1 MPLGGPPPIP
11 ATRVGR
17 DDYGGGMFS
26 TTSHRLL
33 VMRHAKSSWATPEPD
48 HERPLNKRGI
58 RDGFAAGQW
67 LAREFGELDRVL
79 CSTAKRTRLTWE
91 QVLEGG
97 GGAGEISYHEQMYE
111 SPVSSFRE
119 LITTLPEEVGT
130 ALFLG
135 HWPGV
140 QDLVRELATRDDHPG
155 WASMDLKFPTSAIAV
170 LEFEGPWAKLQPGDA
185 RLQEYFIPR
194 G

>member
-1 MPLGGPPPIP
+1 MN
-11 ATRVGR
+11 
-17 DDYGGGMFS
+17 S

-67 LAREFGELDRVL
+67 LAEQIGDIDHVL
-79 CSTAKRTRLTWE
+79 CSTAARTRLTWE
-91 QVLEGG
+91 RVED
-97 GGAGEISYHEQMYE
+97 GGARATGISYHEQMYE

-119 LITTLPEEVGT
+119 LITALPESAGT
-130 ALFLG
+130 VLFLG

-140 QDLVRELATRDDHPG
+140 QDLVREVATRDNHPG

-170 LEFEGPWAKLQPGDA
+170 LEFEGTWEKLQPGDA
-185 RLQEYFIPR
+185 QLREYVVPR